1 MGDLLIRDIPD
12 SLKRDLSDVALQTG
26 RSMSDEVKA
35 MIRKGVAAHKADK
48 SQPSSKNAYE
58 QIREAF
64 ADIPD
69 EEREEFA
76 KIMDEIEADRK
87 TNFGRPFSFEE

>member
-1 MGDLLIRDIPD
+1 MGDLLIRDIPE
-12 SLKRDLSDVALQTG
+12 SLKRDLNEIASETG
-26 RSMSDEVKA
+26 RSMSDEAKA

-48 SQPSSKNAYE
+48 SQPSTKNAYE
-58 QIREAF
+58 QLREAF

-87 TNFGRPFSFEE
+87 KSFGRPFSFDE

>member
-12 SLKRDLSDVALQTG
+12 SLKQDLSEAARRAG
-26 RSMSDEVKA
+26 RSLSDEAKLRLTRNTMAPEATKA
-35 MIRKGVAAHKADK
+35 SGAEFVAGIQAL
-48 SQPSSKNAYE
+48 
-58 QIREAF
+58 F

-76 KIMDEIEADRK
+76 KIMDEVEAGRK
-87 TNFGRPFSFEE
+87 ANVGRSFSFEE